1 MAKLRI
7 AGIVPESVVDGPGF
21 RYTVFTQGCR
31 HNCKGCHNPQ
41 THSFDGGY
49 IVDTDDLLRE
59 MAEDPL
65 IRGMT
70 FSGGDPFEQ
79 PAPLAELAQKAHAA
93 GKDIMVYTGY
103 TFEQLLQKAESEPDV
118 MALLRQ
124 TDILIDGPF
133 ILEQR
138 NLDLKFRGSDNQRVI
153 DVPRSLH
160 DGTVIPF
167 EFE

>member
-1 MAKLRI
+1 MKKNLFVLFVAVFAIICSKGQTLG
-7 AGIVPESVVDGPGF
+7 AMYDPEDS
-21 RYTVFTQGCR
+21 
-31 HNCKGCHNPQ
+31 
-41 THSFDGGY
+41 
-49 IVDTDDLLRE
+49 
-59 MAEDPL
+59 
-65 IRGMT
+65 
-70 FSGGDPFEQ
+70 
-79 PAPLAELAQKAHAA
+79 
-93 GKDIMVYTGY
+93 IMV
-103 TFEQLLQKAESEPDV
+103 EQLLQKAESEPDV

-160 DGTVIPF
+160 EGTVIPF